1 MKIRSA
7 ELKKYLYK
15 IFKII
20 FLTDLAS
27 LSLIPINFKLC
38 IGYILGS
45 ICGCINF
52 YFQAKGA
59 ENILGFNESKARLGV
74 FKNFYIRYLI
84 LAITLFIFVK
94 FLRVN
99 IFALLVGLIAV
110 PVVVALEG
118 FFDYKKG
125 ERES

>member
-1 MKIRSA
+1 M
-7 ELKKYLYK
+7 
-15 IFKII
+15 
-20 FLTDLAS
+20 TDLAS
-27 LSLIPINFKLC
+27 LLLIPLNFKLC

-59 ENILGFNESKARLGV
+59 ENRLGISPSAAKLSV
-74 FKNFYIRYLI
+74 FKNFYFRYLA
-84 LAITLFIFVK
+84 LAAALFLIIK
-94 FLRVN
+94 FLSVN
-99 IFALLVGLIAV
+99 IFALLVGLLAV
-110 PVVVALEG
+110 PVVVALES

>member
-1 MKIRSA
+1 M
-7 ELKKYLYK
+7 
-15 IFKII
+15 
-20 FLTDLAS
+20 
-27 LSLIPINFKLC
+27 
-38 IGYILGS
+38 GS

-99 IFALLVGLIAV
+99 IFALLVGLVAV
-110 PVVVALEG
+110 PLVLVLNG
-118 FFDYKKG
+118 LISHKK
-125 ERES
+125 EKKEY

>member
-1 MKIRSA
+1 M
-7 ELKKYLYK
+7 
-15 IFKII
+15 I

-27 LSLIPINFKLC
+27 LLLIPINYKLC
-38 IGYILGS
+38 IGYIIGS

-59 ENILGFNESKARLGV
+59 ENTLRFNESKARLGV

-84 LAITLFIFVK
+84 LGIVLIIFVK

-99 IFALLVGLIAV
+99 IFALLFGLVAV
-110 PVVVALEG
+110 PFVVTINGVLG
-118 FFDYKKG
+118 YKK
-125 ERES
+125 EKRES